1 MNTPSTLALFD
12 FDGTIS
18 HKDSMVDFIQ
28 FAVGHR
34 RYYSGLIKQS
44 PMLLSYL
51 LKRTSNSKAKQLFM
65 AHYLSHLTVQQ
76 FEALAN
82 DYARNQLPAIIRPKA
97 VEQIQW
103 HQQQQHRIVII
114 SASVEDWL
122 KPWTE
127 QIRVDLIASHL
138 DKAGP
143 LINGRLHG
151 VNCHGTEK
159 VTRLKKHL
167 TLDDYNYIYAYGD
180 SFGDTD
186 MLALADEPHYKP
198 FR

>member
-1 MNTPSTLALFD
+1 MKLALFD

-18 HKDSMVDFIQ
+18 RKDSMLDFIQ
-28 FAVGHR
+28 FAVGRR

-44 PMLLSYL
+44 PLLLSYL
-51 LKRTSNSKAKQLFM
+51 LKRTSNSEAKQIFM

-76 FEALAN
+76 FETLAK
-82 DYARNQLPAIIRPKA
+82 DYAHTRLADIVRPKA
-97 VEQIQW
+97 LHRIQW

-114 SASVEDWL
+114 SAAIEDWL

-127 QIRVDLIASHL
+127 QICVELIASCL
-138 DKAGP
+138 DKNGP
-143 LINGRLHG
+143 LINGRLQGH
-151 VNCHGTEK
+151 NCHSAEK
-159 VTRLKKHL
+159 VRKLKHHL
-167 TLDDYNYIYAYGD
+167 TLNDYRYIYAYGD
-180 SFGDTD
+180 SSGDTD